1 MPVSLKN
8 TPYIFTIKTFYYA
21 GRRMTRLVQIAGRV
35 GELGRRADP
44 TDPGNCGVAAANLA
58 FRCTGHVIAPSR

>member
-35 GELGRRADP
+35 GELGRVYISKTTNHYRHEYK
-44 TDPGNCGVAAANLA
+44 NY
-58 FRCTGHVIAPSR
+58 PSISHFS